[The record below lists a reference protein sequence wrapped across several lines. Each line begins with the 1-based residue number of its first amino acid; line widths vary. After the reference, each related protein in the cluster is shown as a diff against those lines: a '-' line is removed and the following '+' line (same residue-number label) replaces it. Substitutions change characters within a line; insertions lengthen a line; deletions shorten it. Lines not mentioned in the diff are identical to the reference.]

1 MLNSIQLFRIGGIN
15 IKMHITF
22 PLILLWG
29 ALSFG
34 VFNKGGWEG
43 AVYGMIVI
51 SLIFIIV
58 VLHELGHS
66 AAARKYHITVKQI
79 TLLPLGGVAEMES
92 IPEEP
97 GKELVIAIAG
107 PLVNF
112 ILAVFL
118 FLLAPVI
125 GQAVTISRLSSLSAV
140 IGKLTFSSLFLY
152 VFVTNLF
159 IGAFNLIPA
168 FPMDGG
174 RILRALLAT
183 RLRYTQAT
191 SIAVSIGQL
200 LSWGFGLWGFL
211 SGNFF
216 LILLAFFIYAGAGQ
230 EGRLVQ
236 LRSALGDLTVEQA
249 YSRGV
254 KSIDLNQPLETAVH
268 STLNSFQ
275 SSFPICDQGQL
286 VGMLP
291 YQLLVDALEKGTLDT
306 PIYQVM
312 RRDIEPASPEDKL
325 FDIQMRMSQQ
335 KLDAVPVVDQGQFLG
350 MITSQDLNEA
360 YRLAG
365 VLDPGLIEQLKKGR

>member
-112 ILAVFL
+112 SLAVFL
-118 FLLAPVI
+118 FLLAPAF

-152 VFVTNLF
+152 IFVTNLF

-306 PIYQVM
+306 PIHQVM
-312 RRDIEPASPEDKL
+312 RRDIEPASPADKL

-335 KLDAVPVVDQGQFLG
+335 KIDAVPVVDRGQFLG

-365 VLDPGLIEQLKKGR
+365 ALDPGLIEQLKKRR

>member
-1 MLNSIQLFRIGGIN
+1 
-15 IKMHITF
+15 
-22 PLILLWG
+22 
-29 ALSFG
+29 
-34 VFNKGGWEG
+34 
-43 AVYGMIVI
+43 
-51 SLIFIIV
+51 
-58 VLHELGHS
+58 
-66 AAARKYHITVKQI
+66 
-79 TLLPLGGVAEMES
+79 
-92 IPEEP
+92 
-97 GKELVIAIAG
+97 
-107 PLVNF
+107 
-112 ILAVFL
+112 
-118 FLLAPVI
+118 
-125 GQAVTISRLSSLSAV
+125 
-140 IGKLTFSSLFLY
+140 
-152 VFVTNLF
+152 
-159 IGAFNLIPA
+159 
-168 FPMDGG
+168 MDGG

-236 LRSALGDLTVEQA
+236 LRSALGDLTVKQV

-275 SSFPICDQGQL
+275 SSFPICDQGRL

-335 KLDAVPVVDQGQFLG
+335 KLDAVPVVDQEQFLG

-365 VLDPGLIEQLKKGR
+365 ALDPGLIEQLKKRR